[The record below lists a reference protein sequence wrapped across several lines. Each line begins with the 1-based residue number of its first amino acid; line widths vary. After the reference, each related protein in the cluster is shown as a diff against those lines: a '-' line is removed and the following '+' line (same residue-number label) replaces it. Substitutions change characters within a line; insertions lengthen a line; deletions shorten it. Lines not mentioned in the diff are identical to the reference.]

1 MDNFKKYGILPEK
14 GRKYENIIYVMA
26 MVYGMLEREIAVY
39 FQKHNF
45 TMPKFNILMVV
56 AFQNEG
62 AGMKQVEIGRHL
74 ITTAGNVTKLIE
86 SLYKD
91 KLVTRIQNKNNRR
104 ENIVKI
110 TPQGRAFIDKL
121 WPEYD
126 KLLKKRTDLI
136 SGANQEKM
144 SDILKNWFF
153 DLETVYT
160 KEQK

>member
-26 MVYGMLEREIAVY
+26 MIYGMLEREIAGY
-39 FQKHNF
+39 FQKHNS
-45 TMPKFNILMVV
+45 TMPKFNILMIV

-62 AGMKQVEIGRHL
+62 RGINQVEIAKRL
-74 ITTAGNVTKLIE
+74 ITTAGNITKLVE
-86 SLYKD
+86 SLYRD
-91 KLVTRIQNKNNRR
+91 KLITRIQNKNNRR

-110 TPQGRAFIDKL
+110 TPQGQAFIDKL

-136 SGANQEKM
+136 SAANQEKM
-144 SDILKNWFF
+144 SAILKNWFF
-153 DLETVYT
+153 DLETIY

>member
-1 MDNFKKYGILPEK
+1 MGNLEQYGILPQK

-26 MVYGMLEREIAVY
+26 MIYNMLERELAAY

-62 AGMKQVEIGRHL
+62 KGMNQVEIGRHL
-74 ITTAGNVTKLIE
+74 ITTAGNVTKLVE

-91 KLVTRIQNKNNRR
+91 KLLTRVQNKNNRR
-104 ENIVKI
+104 ENIIKI
-110 TPQGRAFIDKL
+110 TPRGRAFIEKV

-136 SGANQEKM
+136 PAAGQEKM
-144 SDILKNWFF
+144 SAILKNWFF
-153 DLETVYT
+153 DLQDIY

>member
-1 MDNFKKYGILPEK
+1 MSDFKQYGIIPQK

-26 MVYGMLEREIAVY
+26 MIYGMLERELAAY
-39 FQKHNF
+39 FQKHDF

-62 AGMKQVEIGRHL
+62 AGMNQVEIGRHL
-74 ITTAGNVTKLIE
+74 ITTAGNITKLVE

-91 KLVTRIQNKNNRR
+91 ELVTRIQNKNNRR

-110 TPQGRAFIDKL
+110 TPQGKAFIDKL

-126 KLLKKRTDLI
+126 KLLRKRTNLI

-153 DLETVYT
+153 DLENVYE
-160 KEQK
+160 EQK